1 MIYQEAE
8 LTIKVNWL
16 DPENVDK
23 AKRKTL
29 VMERLLKLFSH
40 QFGEATVDQHR
51 VEITVVAIDGI
62 PIMEEREIKEPS
74 GVSSSDNARGRE

>member
-1 MIYQEAE
+1 
-8 LTIKVNWL
+8 
-16 DPENVDK
+16 
-23 AKRKTL
+23 
-29 VMERLLKLFSH
+29 MERLLKLFSH